1 MFTID
6 EAKELCDKCQWEEGL
21 MDEVKGYYA
30 TGPNGNTIF
39 IPFAGYKHQTDEIE
53 VGVSCWL
60 WPGTFSEIYS
70 NDNCHWGDSYG
81 WKIYDIGWEG
91 MSIRPVKD

>member
-1 MFTID
+1 MFIID
-6 EAKELCDKCQWEEGL
+6 EAKELCDKCQWEEGFI
-21 MDEVKGYYA
+21 DEVKGYYV

-39 IPFAGYKHQTDEIE
+39 IPFAGYKHQTDEME

-60 WPGTFSEIYS
+60 WHGTFWELYDQ
-70 NDNCHWGDSYG
+70 DNCYWGHGVWPIWGMGYP
-81 WKIYDIGWEG
+81 G